1 MRRTKEEAAKTRQ
14 HIVDTATE
22 MFKKKGFL
30 QTSLNDI
37 CSAAGLSRGAMYWY
51 FEDKIGLLDEV
62 VRNLL
67 QEFHVQKEE
76 IIARDDCSV
85 EEKISLMLERP
96 ILYAD
101 SYRMVNSVPVLATSY
116 SGFEELLDDIRA
128 SKQTCRDQIRGLLNQ
143 YNADNQI
150 GSPEKIDVLTET
162 LFFLFEGFYLDG
174 SEDREKSHETIRA
187 VVANLLS

>member
-14 HIVDTATE
+14 QIVDTATE
-22 MFKKKGFL
+22 VFKQKGFSR
-30 QTSLNDI
+30 TSLNDI
-37 CSAAGLSRGAMYWY
+37 CNAAGLSRGAMYWY
-51 FEDKIGLLDEV
+51 FEDKIGLFNEV
-62 VRNLL
+62 VKNLL
-67 QEFHVQKEE
+67 QDFHVQKEE
-76 IIARDDCSV
+76 IIAREDCSV
-85 EEKISLMLERP
+85 EEKISLMLELP
-96 ILYAD
+96 ILYVD
-101 SYRMVNSVPVLATSY
+101 SYRLVNSAPVLALS
-116 SGFEELLDDIRA
+116 SPGFEDLLDAIRE